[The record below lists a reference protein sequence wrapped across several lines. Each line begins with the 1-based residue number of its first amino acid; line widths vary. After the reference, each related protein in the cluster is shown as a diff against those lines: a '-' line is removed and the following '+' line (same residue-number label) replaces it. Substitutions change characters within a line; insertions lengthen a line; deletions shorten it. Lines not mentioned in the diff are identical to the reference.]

1 MTSIEWLKKEL
12 EEYGSSSH
20 LNLDWSTFDELLE
33 QAKEMHKQEMA
44 QLPQQEIPDE
54 MIKEAVISFDVPDG
68 YKLEDYSEG
77 FEAGFEYGAKWY
89 KEQLKKNNNGK
100 KETRYD

>member
-20 LNLDWSTFDELLE
+20 LSLDWSTFDELIE
-33 QAKEMHKQEMA
+33 QAKEMHKVE
-44 QLPQQEIPDE
+44 QEISDE
-54 MIKEAVISFDVPDG
+54 MIKEAVISFNVPDG
-68 YKLEDYSEG
+68 YKVEDYSEG

-89 KEQLKKNNNGK
+89 CKQIKSK
-100 KETRYD
+100 